1 MQNLS
6 NLLFLEMEHCNLSV
20 RSRRNDR
27 HLRRYCSH
35 CKTCLSYSAYVVH
48 KRKHSITEEL
58 VCNQGMDV
66 DDHEQESYSLDES
79 PRKEGGGTEYESDAD
94 MDMCSDACVEV
105 GAAVEGL

>member
-1 MQNLS
+1 
-6 NLLFLEMEHCNLSV
+6 
-20 RSRRNDR
+20 
-27 HLRRYCSH
+27 
-35 CKTCLSYSAYVVH
+35 
-48 KRKHSITEEL
+48 
-58 VCNQGMDV
+58 MDV